1 MRLRISPYRLK
12 PMTAHLDFLADGP
25 SAAVGATKAGIALD
39 RIQVSRDLGDFT
51 VFWPRSDERGSARC
65 HVFQCADV
73 LKVWLDTIG
82 VARGVDPHFVV
93 VSDERGERGFALAL
107 GIERRY
113 GVRVLTF
120 LDGGV
125 SDYNA
130 PVVFANASAGCP
142 WSLPH
147 LIERLRGVLPP
158 FDLVMFEKMPADVL
172 DRVNPLVQTDMEK
185 HVPSGHTTMLPGS
198 WAEFAATRLPR
209 RADARR
215 KRRKLEAMGKL
226 TFVVADDAPSRER
239 LLEAMIRQKTQRYI
253 ETRGWDGFDR
263 PGYRTYFRR
272 MTERLGSS
280 GTVHACALQ
289 LDDKVIAAHWGL
301 VAGARF
307 YSLMPSFDAEWS
319 RFSPGRLLLEEL
331 IAWSYAHGITCFD
344 FGIGDESYK
353 FEFRDAVLPLFRA
366 VIPVTLAGSA
376 CVFALN
382 RKNDLR
388 NSRAWQWLRSLRSRQ
403 PAAEAPGAAP

>member
-1 MRLRISPYRLK
+1 MRLRTSPYRLK
-12 PMTAHLDFLADGP
+12 PMTAHIDFLADAP
-25 SAAVGATKAGIALD
+25 VADVGTTTAGIAPD
-39 RIQVSRDLGDFT
+39 GIRVSRDLGDFAAI
-51 VFWPRSDERGSARC
+51 WPRSDDLGSARC

-73 LKVWLDTIG
+73 LTVWLDTIG
-82 VARGVDPHFVV
+82 AARGIDPHFVV
-93 VSDERGERGFALAL
+93 VSDERGEPRFALAL
-107 GIERRY
+107 GIERRF

-130 PVVFANASAGCP
+130 PVVFANAMARRPC
-142 WSLPH
+142 SLRQF
-147 LIERLRGVLPP
+147 IERLRGVLPP
-158 FDLVMFEKMPADVL
+158 FDLVMFEKMPADVM
-172 DRVNPLVQTDMEK
+172 DRANPIAQADMES
-185 HVPSGHTTMLPGS
+185 HVPSGHTTMLTGS

-215 KRRKLEAMGKL
+215 KRRKLETMGKL
-226 TFVVADDAPSRER
+226 AFVVAEDAHGRER

-263 PGYRTYFRR
+263 PGYRDYFRQ
-272 MTERLGSS
+272 MTERLGS
-280 GTVHACALQ
+280 GGAVHVCAVQ

-319 RFSPGRLLLEEL
+319 RFSPGRLLLEDL

-353 FEFRDAVLPLFRA
+353 VEFRDAILPLFRA
-366 VIPVTLAGSA
+366 VFPVTLAGSA

-382 RKNDLR
+382 RKNDLKK
-388 NSRAWQWLRSLRSRQ
+388 SRAWQWLRSLRSRQ
-403 PAAEAPGAAP
+403 PAIEAAGAAP